1 MRIAAG
7 AKIQVSELQARL
19 PRPPAPVFQAGWGR
33 LPKTDSLQP
42 RLLRLDRHTWTKA
55 LGSSGL
61 PLSVSSLGICWW
73 PRPWL
78 VYKRRAP
85 PCSECGRTCGP
96 CHRRRT
102 LISISWQQ
110 LWRGAQGSLQAL
122 HQPLAPLVGNS
133 APFQRETCLRGSYF
147 RFTRLQ
153 CSWQAG
159 RKVSFQAPQEVPLA
173 PANPSSPGW
182 SSEGPRPRGLIG
194 WALAQLQGCSCLRR
208 CQGVPRKGPE
218 RTMMKEGEWGSPS
231 EWGSGGGPGR
241 RRGVAL
247 QGAVPWPWGGW
258 AQVTSELWVRRW
270 LASGKGNAGDKA
282 AASGMESWM
291 ELAHEGV
298 DWVWR
303 KFQPF
308 WTVCYCCLEAKSCLT
323 LCDPIDCSPPGP
335 LSMGYFKQEMLE
347 WVAISSARA
356 SSLPRD
362 WTWVSCIS
370 RWILYRWATREALLN
385 SMYACVLSRFGRV
398 QLFVTPWTIARQAP
412 LSMDFSRLEHWSG
425 LPCPL
430 PSLNSLQFLKHHI
443 RSLFLASFPPTQSF
457 TWLNPTFPQGFS

>member
-7 AKIQVSELQARL
+7 AKIQVSELQARM

-42 RLLRLDRHTWTKA
+42 GLLRLDRHTWTKA
-55 LGSSGL
+55 LGSSSSASLCQL
-61 PLSVSSLGICWW
+61 PRHL
-73 PRPWL
+73 L
-78 VYKRRAP
+78 VTPALACLQAP
-85 PCSECGRTCGP
+85 CTPCSECGRTCGP

-102 LISISWQQ
+102 LISISWQR

-133 APFQRETCLRGSYF
+133 APFQRENCLRGSYF

-173 PANPSSPGW
+173 PANPSSPGQ
-182 SSEGPRPRGLIG
+182 SSEGPRPWSLIGWALPQLQTPSSPGRNSEGPHPRGLIG
-194 WALAQLQGCSCLRR
+194 WALAQLQGCLCLRR

-231 EWGSGGGPGR
+231 KWGSGGGPGR

-247 QGAVPWPWGGW
+247 QGVVPWPWGGW
-258 AQVTSELWVRRW
+258 AQVTSELWVGRW
-270 LASGKGNAGDKA
+270 LASRKGDAGDKA
-282 AASGMESWM
+282 AAAGMESWI

-335 LSMGYFKQEMLE
+335 LSMGFFKQEILE

-356 SSLPRD
+356 SSQPRD

-370 RWILYRWATREALLN
+370 RWILYCWATREALLN
-385 SMYACVLSRFGRV
+385 SMYACVLSHFGRV
-398 QLFVTPWTIARQAP
+398 
-412 LSMDFSRLEHWSG
+412 
-425 LPCPL
+425 
-430 PSLNSLQFLKHHI
+430 NSSWPHG
-443 RSLFLASFPPTQSF
+443 P
-457 TWLNPTFPQGFS
+457 